1 MTSAAQSDGNLGAK
15 FARFAEI
22 MARLRAPDGCPWDRE
37 QTFDTLKP
45 FLLEE
50 AYEVLDAIDR
60 RDWDELRG
68 ELGDVML
75 QAVFLA
81 QLAREQG
88 LFEIGDSIDAIS
100 DKLIRRHPHVF
111 GDEHVET
118 EGQVRQRWSEIKAQ
132 EKAAKGGAP
141 SGLLDAVP
149 RNLPALV
156 EAQQITARA
165 AQVGFDWTDVKD
177 VLAKL
182 DEERAELEAA
192 VSPEEV
198 EDEIGDLLF
207 VVMNLAR
214 FRKVDAEQ
222 ALRKSNAKFRAR
234 FAYIERALHAQGR
247 GLPEASIEEM
257 EALWQAAKR

>member
-1 MTSAAQSDGNLGAK
+1 MTSAAKNDGNLGAK
-15 FARFAEI
+15 FERFVAI
-22 MARLRAPDGCPWDRE
+22 MARLRAPNGCPWDRE

-81 QLAREQG
+81 QMAQEEG
-88 LFEIGDSIDAIS
+88 HFGIGDSIDAIS

-132 EKAAKGGAP
+132 EKAAKGGETT
-141 SGLLDAVP
+141 GLLDAVP

-165 AQVGFDWTDVKD
+165 AHVGFDWSDVRD

-192 VSPEEV
+192 VTPQEV

-222 ALRKSNAKFRAR
+222 ALRRSNAKFRTR
-234 FAYIERALHAQGR
+234 FAYVEQALQAQGR
-247 GLPEASIEEM
+247 ELQGASIDEM
-257 EALWQAAKR
+257 EALWQEAKR

>member
-1 MTSAAQSDGNLGAK
+1 MTSAAKPDDHLGAK
-15 FARFAEI
+15 FERLAAI

-50 AYEVLDAIDR
+50 SYEVLDAIDR
-60 RDWDELRG
+60 RDWGELCG

-81 QLAREQG
+81 QMAREQG
-88 LFEIGDSIDAIS
+88 LFDIGDALDAIS
-100 DKLIRRHPHVF
+100 EKLIRRHPHVF
-111 GDEHVET
+111 GDEHAET

-132 EKAAKGGAP
+132 EKAAKGGEP
-141 SGLLDAVP
+141 TGLLDAVP

-156 EAQQITARA
+156 EAQQLTARA
-165 AQVGFDWTDVKD
+165 AHVGFDWSDVKD

-182 DEERAELEAA
+182 DEERAELESAGT
-192 VSPEEV
+192 PEEV

-207 VVMNLAR
+207 TVMNLAR

-222 ALRKSNAKFRAR
+222 ALRKSSAKFRTR
-234 FAYIERALHAQGR
+234 FGYIERALQAQGR
-247 GLPEASIEEM
+247 ALPGASIEEM